1 MNFDE
6 FEVRKAMDSRLSALR
21 PDPARRERIR
31 QEIKREEEPAV
42 KKKLTLSLALTIVI
56 VLVLT
61 GVALAVGL
69 NLLLW
74 PTGQPS

>member
-42 KKKLTLSLALTIVI
+42 KKS
-56 VLVLT
+56 
-61 GVALAVGL
+61 
-69 NLLLW
+69 
-74 PTGQPS
+74 